1 MARVYPS
8 GAPIRD
14 DGVMGELILGTSSWS
29 EKSWVGPFYPEG
41 TPPAEFL
48 AEYAR
53 HFRAVE
59 ADNTYYRI
67 PSERMVRGWA
77 ERTPDGFELCAKF
90 PRSIVH
96 GGNGPRPDP
105 DVVLVPDRVGEETE
119 RFLAVMDLMG
129 DKLGPLVLQFP
140 YFNKQAFTSSDPFL
154 ARLDLFLAGLPD
166 RFRYA
171 VEVRNRSWLTADLT
185 EILRRHRA
193 ALVLTDLSY
202 MPHPA
207 SVAERLDIVTT
218 DFAYGRLIGDRKAID
233 AVTTTLDR
241 VVLDQT
247 ARMRRW
253 AELLHKLLPK
263 VDVAFLYANNHYAGH
278 APDTIRE
285 LAGMIEES
293 SAGGSSSAP
302 RTGLL

>member
-1 MARVYPS
+1 
-8 GAPIRD
+8 
-14 DGVMGELILGTSSWS
+14 MGKLQYGTASWS
-29 EKSWVGPFYPEG
+29 EESWEGVFYPEG
-41 TPPAEFL
+41 TAPGDYL
-48 AEYAR
+48 TYYASQ
-53 HFRAVE
+53 FTTVE
-59 ADNTYYRI
+59 ANVTYYRI
-67 PSERMVRGWA
+67 PSREMVHGWD
-77 ERTPDGFELCAKF
+77 RKTPDGFTLAAKF

-96 GGNGPRPDP
+96 AGQGPMPDASVLLDP
-105 DVVLVPDRVGEETE
+105 DKTGGDLEQ
-119 RFLAVMDLMG
+119 FLDTMDLLG
-129 DKLGPLVLQFP
+129 PKCGPLVLQFP